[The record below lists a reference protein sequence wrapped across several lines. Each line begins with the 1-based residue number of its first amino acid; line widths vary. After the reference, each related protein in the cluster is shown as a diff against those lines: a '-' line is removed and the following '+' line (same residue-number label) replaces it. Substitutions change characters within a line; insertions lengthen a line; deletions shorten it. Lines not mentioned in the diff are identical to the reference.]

1 MSKAYS
7 IASNTVRVN
16 RGQRESRS
24 AMRLHCSRF
33 DVPRAI
39 DESTVSRILLL
50 KADMCEEGV
59 KRVRKGTIDNRVKNW
74 KKKAP
79 PPPPFET
86 HFSNPIHINREIL
99 CQNRETETTTE
110 RQARERRDREKR
122 NDDDDVA
129 G

>member
-1 MSKAYS
+1 
-7 IASNTVRVN
+7 
-16 RGQRESRS
+16 
-24 AMRLHCSRF
+24 
-33 DVPRAI
+33 
-39 DESTVSRILLL
+39 
-50 KADMCEEGV
+50 MCEEGV

-86 HFSNPIHINREIL
+86 HFSNPIHIIERYAKT
-99 CQNRETETTTE
+99 ETETTTE

-122 NDDDDVA
+122 NDDDVA

>member
-1 MSKAYS
+1 
-7 IASNTVRVN
+7 
-16 RGQRESRS
+16 
-24 AMRLHCSRF
+24 MRLHCSRF

-86 HFSNPIHINREIL
+86 HFSNPIHNREIR
-99 CQNRETETTTE
+99 QNRDGNDDRTTG
-110 RQARERRDREKR
+110 QRERRDREKR
-122 NDDDDVA
+122 NDDDVA